1 MVFQEYA
8 FYSLWK
14 GLHKAG
20 IIISY
25 ILVEFANETLVLEFS
40 SY

>member
-1 MVFQEYA
+1 MASFS
-8 FYSLWK
+8 SLWK

-25 ILVEFANETLVLEFS
+25 ILVEFANEMLVLDFS
-40 SY
+40 LY